1 MLNLLNELHGVLK
14 AVLFLQLLD
23 LGLAVLDEGG
33 SVNRSAVVGLLVV
46 LHDLLQKLMMN
57 SRCLGIR
64 AFIIVISLFLSFS
77 INQLFIQKRSALP
90 RDLRKNGYSPNT
102 RRAFAAVVRNTSSGS
117 SALRWAMY
125 APT

>member
-23 LGLAVLDEGG
+23 LGLAVLNEG
-33 SVNRSAVVGLLVV
+33 
-46 LHDLLQKLMMN
+46 
-57 SRCLGIR
+57 LGIR

-102 RRAFAAVVRNTSSGS
+102 RRAFAAVVRNTSSGA

>member
-1 MLNLLNELHGVLK
+1 
-14 AVLFLQLLD
+14 
-23 LGLAVLDEGG
+23 
-33 SVNRSAVVGLLVV
+33 
-46 LHDLLQKLMMN
+46 
-57 SRCLGIR
+57 LGIR

-102 RRAFAAVVRNTSSGS
+102 RRAFAAVVRNTSSGA